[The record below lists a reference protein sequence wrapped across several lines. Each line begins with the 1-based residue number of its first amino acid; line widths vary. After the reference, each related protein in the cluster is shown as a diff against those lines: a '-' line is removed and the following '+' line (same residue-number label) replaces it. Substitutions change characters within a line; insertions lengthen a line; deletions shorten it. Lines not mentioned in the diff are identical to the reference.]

1 MRRSRFGSSGPLVS
15 AVGQGT
21 FLMEHDEPRAVVEA
35 LQAGL
40 DLGMNHI
47 DTAELYGAGR
57 VEELVGEALRGR
69 REQAFLVSKVL
80 PHNATHAGTVL
91 ACEQSLRRL
100 QTEYLDAYLLHWPST
115 HPLEGT
121 LEAMVTL
128 RDAGKIR
135 AFGVSNFD
143 DVELGH
149 AIAIAG
155 RDAIACNQVLYHCAD
170 RSMEHALLPFAEA
183 HGVTVVGYI
192 PFGRRTAFP
201 PRQGGSTLSDVA
213 RRLGRTERQVAL
225 AFLTRRPSLLAI
237 PKASRIEHVRENAES
252 LTLEL
257 SPADEAALESAFP
270 LPARQRGISRV

>member
-1 MRRSRFGSSGPLVS
+1 
-15 AVGQGT
+15 
-21 FLMEHDEPRAVVEA
+21 MEHDEPRAVAAA

-40 DLGMNHI
+40 DLGMNHV

-80 PHNATHAGTVL
+80 PQNATRAGTVR

-100 QTEYLDAYLLHWPST
+100 RTEYLDAYLLHWPST
-115 HPLEGT
+115 HPLEET

-143 DVELGH
+143 AIELER
-149 AIAIAG
+149 AISITG
-155 RDAIACNQVLYHCAD
+155 PGAIACNQVLYHLAD
-170 RSMEHALLPFAEA
+170 RSMEHGLLSLAEA

-192 PFGRRTAFP
+192 PFGRKTPFP
-201 PRQGGSTLSDVA
+201 PRPGGSTLSDIA

-237 PKASRIEHVRENAES
+237 PKASRVDHVGENAKS

-257 SPADEAALESAFP
+257 SPEDEAAIEAAFP
-270 LPARQRGISRV
+270 IEPRESGVSRV